1 MLGVGRCAGSHDTES
16 GCLQEKQPSLGN
28 GEFSQVKESCVIPG
42 NGINE
47 ENPNSCVEW
56 QSRTVWL

>member
-1 MLGVGRCAGSHDTES
+1 MSAGSYDIES
-16 GCLQEKQPSLGN
+16 GCPQEKQPNLGS
-28 GEFSQVKESCVIPG
+28 GEFSQVQESSVVPG

-56 QSRTVWL
+56 QCRTVWL